1 MRKIDSRCI
10 LKILLIVLKVILAIP
25 LAAAFILIRC
35 IQYFLKISGTVV
47 SFVCML
53 SSVVVALAALMEV
66 VLQIQGN
73 GPGVAA
79 IVLTICVSG
88 ALIYVPVA
96 GVGLV
101 MVILEAACS
110 WIFIWEIP
118 RTGRPFTK
126 DRISSGRLLTA
137 DTEERIRRKQSQ
149 GAIIL
154 KD

>member
-101 MVILEAACS
+101 MVILEAGFGV
-110 WIFIWEIP
+110 FIWEIP

-154 KD
+154 KV